1 MRILIYSPAFYPSI
15 GGIETLVDI
24 LAREFVRQGHA
35 VKLVSQVPGDDSMKP
50 FPFQI
55 IRRPGPRELLSLTEW
70 CDVFFQP
77 QMSLKGLW
85 PLLLARKPWVVAH
98 NAWYERADAS
108 LGWQD
113 YLKHFCVQFA
123 TGISVSD
130 AVAAHVMTQSQVI
143 PNTYREDVFR
153 LIPEVPRD
161 KDLVFLG
168 RLVSAKGVDLL
179 LDSLAE
185 LKRDGLTPGLTVIGE
200 GPEEKNLL
208 DQAKQLGIEDQV
220 AFAGAKFDEELA
232 RMLNAHRILVV
243 PSRWQE
249 PFGIVALEGIAC
261 GCVVVGSQGGGL
273 RDAIGRCGVTFPNG
287 DAAALTG
294 ALANVLSSADELDA
308 YREHAESHLARHNT
322 EKIAGEYLKVFTRA
336 IGMKI
341 SSSS

>member
-1 MRILIYSPAFYPSI
+1 VRILIYSPAFYPSI

-24 LAREFVRQGHA
+24 LAREFVRQGHD
-35 VKLVSQVPGDDSMKP
+35 VKLVSQVPDDGSTKT

-55 IRRPGPRELLSLTEW
+55 IRRPGPRELLSLTGW

-98 NAWYERADAS
+98 NAWYERADGT

-113 YLKHFCVQFA
+113 YLKHFCSQFA
-123 TGISVSD
+123 TGISVSE
-130 AVAAHVMTQSQVI
+130 AVAAHVSTPSQVI

-153 LIPEVPRD
+153 LMPEVPRD

-168 RLVSAKGVDLL
+168 RLVSAKGADLV

-185 LKRDGLTPGLTVIGE
+185 LKRRGFTLGLTVIGE
-200 GPEEKNLL
+200 GPEEENLRE
-208 DQAKQLGIEDQV
+208 QAKELGIEAQV
-220 AFAGAKFDEELA
+220 EFAGAKFDDELA

-261 GCVVVGSQGGGL
+261 GCVAVGSEGGGL
-273 RDAIGRCGVTFPNG
+273 KDAIGRCGVTFPNG
-287 DAAALTG
+287 DVAGLTG
-294 ALANVLSSADELDA
+294 ALADVLSRADELDE
-308 YREHAESHLARHNT
+308 YREQAESHLARHRT
-322 EKIAGEYLKVFTRA
+322 EKIAGEYLKVFARA
-336 IGMKI
+336 MG
-341 SSSS
+341 

>member
-1 MRILIYSPAFYPSI
+1 MRILIYSPAFYPSV

-35 VKLVSQVPGDDSMKP
+35 VKLVSQVPSDNSTKT

-55 IRRPGPRELLSLTEW
+55 IRRPGPRELLSLTRW

-85 PLLLARKPWVVAH
+85 PLLLSRKPWVVAH

-113 YLKHFCVQFA
+113 YLKHFCSRYA

-130 AVAAHVMTQSQVI
+130 AVAAHVMTPSEVI

-153 LIPEVPRD
+153 LMPEVTRD

-185 LKRDGLTPGLTVIGE
+185 LKRQGLTPGLTVIGE
-200 GPEEKNLL
+200 GPEEKNLRE
-208 DQAKQLGIEDQV
+208 QSRRLGLEAQV
-220 AFAGAKFDEELA
+220 VFAGAKCDDELA

-261 GCVVVGSQGGGL
+261 GCVVVGSEGGGL
-273 RDAIGRCGVTFPNG
+273 KDAIGRCGVTFPNG
-287 DAAALTG
+287 DVLALTR
-294 ALANVLSSADELDA
+294 ALANVVSRADALDE
-308 YREHAESHLARHNT
+308 YREHAESHLARHST
-322 EKIAGEYLKVFTRA
+322 EKIASEYLKVFARA
-336 IGMKI
+336 MV
-341 SSSS
+341 

>member
-1 MRILIYSPAFYPSI
+1 MRILIYSPAFYPSV

-35 VKLVSQVPGDDSMKP
+35 VKLISQVPGDNSTKT

-55 IRRPGPRELLSLTEW
+55 IRRPGPRELLSLTRW

-85 PLLLARKPWVVAH
+85 TLLIAPKPWVVAH

-113 YLKHFCVQFA
+113 YLKHFCAQFA
-123 TGISVSD
+123 TGISVSG
-130 AVAAHVMTQSQVI
+130 AVAAHVMTPSQVI
-143 PNTYREDVFR
+143 PNTYREDLFR
-153 LIPEVPRD
+153 LIREVPRD

-185 LKRDGLTPGLTVIGE
+185 LKRQGLTPGLTVIGE
-200 GPEEKNLL
+200 GPEEENLRE
-208 DQAKQLGIEDQV
+208 QSRRLGLEAQV
-220 AFAGAKFDEELA
+220 VFAGAKFDDELA
-232 RMLNAHRILVV
+232 RMLNAHRILVA

-261 GCVVVGSQGGGL
+261 GCVVVGSEGGGL
-273 RDAIGRCGVTFPNG
+273 RDAIGSCGVTFPNG
-287 DAAALTG
+287 GVKALTR
-294 ALANVLSSADELDA
+294 ALADVLSRADELDE
-308 YREHAESHLARHNT
+308 YRDHAESHLARHST
-322 EKIAGEYLKVFTRA
+322 EKIAGEYLKVFARA
-336 IGMKI
+336 IG
-341 SSSS
+341 

>member
-1 MRILIYSPAFYPSI
+1 MRILIYSPAFYPSV

-24 LAREFVRQGHA
+24 LAREFTRQGHA
-35 VKLVSQVPGDDSMKP
+35 VKLVSQVTDEDSTKT

-55 IRRPGPRELLSLTEW
+55 IRRPGPRELLLLTKW

-113 YLKHFCVQFA
+113 YLKHFCSRYA

-130 AVAAHVMTQSQVI
+130 AVAAHVMTPSEVI

-153 LIPEVPRD
+153 LMPEVPRD

-185 LKRDGLTPGLTVIGE
+185 LKRQGLTPGLTVIGE
-200 GPEEKNLL
+200 GPEEENLRE
-208 DQAKQLGIEDQV
+208 QSRRLGLEAQV
-220 AFAGAKFDEELA
+220 VFAGAKFDEELA

-261 GCVVVGSQGGGL
+261 GCVVVGSEGGGL
-273 RDAIGRCGVTFPNG
+273 KDAIGRCGVTFPNG
-287 DAAALTG
+287 DVAALTR
-294 ALANVLSSADELDA
+294 ALANVVSRADALDE
-308 YREHAESHLARHNT
+308 YREHAVAHLARHRT
-322 EKIAGEYLKVFTRA
+322 EKIASEYLKVFARA
-336 IGMKI
+336 IG
-341 SSSS
+341 